1 MEELRFID
9 SLDIIKQHLNI
20 LYETVP
26 LDGESG
32 TTSGETYEFT
42 TEDNYLTM
50 LWNACLD
57 AVEKYI
63 DDSLDDLAE
72 AYSGSLPSSLIQATL
87 LLVGNYYNTRES
99 NTYGSVREVPH
110 GFTFLCDLWR
120 NYAGNQR
127 TAQAVINEL
136 TERVEALEAY
146 VDFDE
151 DKAIESSDSIEATT
165 TSGITTLE
173 VTTLDGGEY

>member
-9 SLDIIKQHLNI
+9 NIDIIKQHLNI

-26 LDGESG
+26 LDGEESG
-32 TTSGETYEFT
+32 STYQFSS
-42 TEDNYLTM
+42 EDNYLTM

-63 DDSLDDLAE
+63 DDSLDDIAT
-72 AYSGSLPSSLIQATL
+72 AYSGSLPTSLIQATL

-99 NTYGSVREVPH
+99 NTYASVKEVPL

-127 TAQAVINEL
+127 TAQEVINEL
-136 TERVEALEAY
+136 SARVEALEEY
-146 VDFDE
+146 VEFDRK
-151 DKAIESSDSIEATT
+151 KAIESTDSIEATT
-165 TSGITTLE
+165 TVSGITTLE